1 MPPIPNIEIYSSPSS
16 EQLKKPTMP
25 TKDVDIS
32 SISML
37 ISNIPKD
44 DKYNGDDD
52 ATLPTVDLSRSSTA
66 TSHQINRRSS
76 TGDNDSKLQRSNS
89 DPTAT
94 VEEPSRRHSTT
105 DVDRR
110 DSMGLAS
117 FSNLSKFLA
126 KEGLIDAK
134 QIKKRRDQLNK
145 QKSTSSILSNFSDY
159 TDGTKLA
166 EGNEEELN
174 EEFTAAVD
182 DFALQLKFYGKDCMD
197 EETFNLLLDDIGY
210 KRSRDG
216 LFDELLNEVLL
227 ASPNFDYTSRSIS
240 VEDMKF
246 LYMSEPYKLS
256 SHAAFNNGEA
266 LMSYVENLFR
276 KADVTGDN
284 VLDKDELKVFL
295 TKLFE
300 GKEPSDEELNE
311 VSLFVLPEREMNYA
325 HNMICSYVV
334 LMI

>member
-1 MPPIPNIEIYSSPSS
+1 MPPIPNIDISSPSAD
-16 EQLKKPTMP
+16 EQLQKPSMP

-37 ISNIPKD
+37 ISNLPKD
-44 DKYNGDDD
+44 DKYDDNDD

-66 TSHQINRRSS
+66 TSCQVNRRSS
-76 TGDNDSKLQRSNS
+76 TGDNEQLQRSNS

-105 DVDRR
+105 DVPTDQRR
-110 DSMGLAS
+110 ESMGLAS

-159 TDGTKLA
+159 TDGKLVDSS
-166 EGNEEELN
+166 EEELN
-174 EEFTAAVD
+174 EEFTAAVH
-182 DFALQLKFYGKDCMD
+182 DFALQLKFYGKQDMD

-227 ASPNFDYTSRSIS
+227 SSPNFDYTSRSIS
-240 VEDMKF
+240 VEDMKY

-256 SHAAFNNGEA
+256 SQAAFNNGEA

-311 VSLFVLPEREMNYA
+311 VSLFVLSEREM
-325 HNMICSYVV
+325 IYV
-334 LMI
+334 LI

>member
-1 MPPIPNIEIYSSPSS
+1 MPPIPNIDTSSPSAD
-16 EQLKKPTMP
+16 EQLKKPAMP
-25 TKDVDIS
+25 IKDVDIS

-37 ISNIPKD
+37 ISNLPKD
-44 DKYNGDDD
+44 NKYDEDDG

-66 TSHQINRRSS
+66 SSHQNRRSS
-76 TGDNDSKLQRSNS
+76 TGDNEKLQRSNS
-89 DPTAT
+89 DPTT
-94 VEEPSRRHSTT
+94 TTEEHSRRHSTT
-105 DVDRR
+105 DVPTEMRRR

-134 QIKKRRDQLNK
+134 QIKKKRDQLDK

-159 TDGTKLA
+159 TDGTKLVDS
-166 EGNEEELN
+166 NEEELN
-174 EEFTAAVD
+174 EEFTAAVQ
-182 DFALQLKFYGKDCMD
+182 DFALQLKFYGNQDMD

-216 LFDELLNEVLL
+216 LFDELLNEILL
-227 ASPNFDYTSRSIS
+227 ASPNYDYTNRSIS
-240 VEDMKF
+240 VEDMKY

-256 SHAAFNNGEA
+256 SQAAFNNGEA

-276 KADVTGDN
+276 KSDVTGDN

-311 VSLFVLPEREMNYA
+311 VS
-325 HNMICSYVV
+325 
-334 LMI
+334 

>member
-1 MPPIPNIEIYSSPSS
+1 MDISSSS
-16 EQLKKPTMP
+16 ADEQLIQKPSMP

-37 ISNIPKD
+37 ISNLPKD
-44 DKYNGDDD
+44 DKYDDDDD
-52 ATLPTVDLSRSSTA
+52 ATLPTVGLSSSTA
-66 TSHQINRRSS
+66 ASHHHQSRRSS
-76 TGDNDSKLQRSNS
+76 IGDNKKLQRSNS

-94 VEEPSRRHSTT
+94 VQEPSRRHSTT

-110 DSMGLAS
+110 GSMGLAS

-134 QIKKRRDQLNK
+134 QFKKKRDQLNK
-145 QKSTSSILSNFSDY
+145 QKSTSSLISNFSDY
-159 TDGTKLA
+159 TDSTKLA

-182 DFALQLKFYGKDCMD
+182 DFALQLKFFGKQDMD
-197 EETFNLLLDDIGY
+197 EECFNLLLDDIGY

-240 VEDMKF
+240 VEDMKY
-246 LYMSEPYKLS
+246 LYMSESYKLS
-256 SHAAFNNGEA
+256 SQAAFNNGEA

-284 VLDKDELKVFL
+284 VLDKNELKVFL

-311 VSLFVLPEREMNYA
+311 VS
-325 HNMICSYVV
+325 
-334 LMI
+334 